1 MARYP
6 DADMEQIM
14 KPPTLIR
21 ESPKASAL
29 TPADRELL
37 AELESR
43 VENSMMDFCR
53 ALAQIRDHK
62 DGIFWKRDHSSFQE
76 YVRGRYGYGEQHAG
90 RLVATGGFL
99 LQLENSESKAPKPIR
114 ENQVRPLLN
123 KLPASHQI
131 PCWEKITS
139 NTPPAKLTGDII
151 AAEVVQY
158 RKTIPAAE
166 LNATKPD
173 RKPKKSF
180 RPNEK
185 KVREQCHTLLAK
197 LKLVTTGLPKVT
209 TIHGL
214 LKSVAELIDVK
225 I

>member
-1 MARYP
+1 MARNP
-6 DADMEQIM
+6 DANLAQNM

-21 ESPKASAL
+21 EGRKASAL

-76 YVRGRYGYGEQHAG
+76 YARARFGYGEQHAG

-99 LQLENSESKAPKPIR
+99 LELENSGSTAPIPVR

-123 KLPASHQI
+123 KLPARHQI
-131 PCWEKITS
+131 PCWEKITKA
-139 NTPPAKLTGDII
+139 NPPSKLTGDII
-151 AAEVVQY
+151 TAQVVQY

-166 LNATKPD
+166 LNATKPT
-173 RKPKKSF
+173 RKPKKNSSV
-180 RPNEK
+180 PENK
-185 KVREQCHTLLAK
+185 IRERCHDLLAK
-197 LKLVTTGLPKVT
+197 LRLATESLPKVT
-209 TIHGL
+209 TIHDIL
-214 LKSVAELIDVK
+214 DSLEELVDK
-225 I
+225 RH